1 MKRIVIVAAL
11 VALIFPPVNAQEDE
25 RRLSFSGEVG
35 IGVPFNTPKTV
46 PVLLRASAYYN
57 AGCRWELGAGS
68 GVSFYDGEILIPL
81 LVEVRLGFTRPRTF
95 TPYLACA
102 AGYSFAPKSGTE
114 GGLLL
119 SPAVGVK
126 WKLRPRLK
134 AYLAVGYELQK
145 LARLKSYSD
154 LYFDYGFREELRHSS
169 LTIRAG
175 ITF

>member
-1 MKRIVIVAAL
+1 MKHIVIVAAL
-11 VALIFPPVNAQEDE
+11 VVLLCPPATAQEDE

-35 IGVPFNTPKTV
+35 IGVPFNTPKTM

-57 AGCRWELGAGS
+57 AGCRWELGVGS
-68 GVSFYDGEILIPL
+68 GVSFYDGETLIPL
-81 LVEVRLGFTRPRTF
+81 LVEVRFGFTRPRTF

-134 AYLAVGYELQK
+134 AHLAVGYELQK
-145 LARLKSYSD
+145 LTRLKSYSD
-154 LYFDYGFREELRHSS
+154 PYFDYGFREELSHSS
-169 LTIRAG
+169 LTISVG